1 MDNYYNSQKLIWL
14 PQALDP
20 VTKNCTT
27 HIGSWKLLHED
38 LYINIITQK
47 ISGENWENLPQL
59 INSLKTY
66 GYILSTE
73 NGEEDIEEEA
83 TTLEKQT
90 LIDDSGNIRGFI
102 YFTNGKYFQKIE
114 HEKLT
119 NNITALVSNYPEH
132 LYALRKSWDKS
143 DLILFIFSKK
153 LTSVSEKTD
162 WISLNKPQEYFL
174 LKTYDLSI
182 EDIKESNGTPIIID
196 PEKIIPK
203 DYENRELRQKLQI
216 FFRDNQLTINDRT
229 SNEINTKILDLI
241 NKNTLMAIK
250 EN

>member
-1 MDNYYNSQKLIWL
+1 MDNCNTQKLIWL

-20 VTKNCTT
+20 VTKKCPIY
-27 HIGSWKLLHED
+27 IGSYNLLHED
-38 LYINIITQK
+38 LYSNIIIKK
-47 ISGENWENLPQL
+47 ISEEDWENLPQL
-59 INSLKTY
+59 IKSLKIY

-73 NGEEDIEEEA
+73 NDEEDIEEEDI
-83 TTLEKQT
+83 TLKKHT
-90 LIDDSGNIRGFI
+90 LIDDSGNTRGFL
-102 YFTNGKYFQKIE
+102 YFTSGKYFQKIE

-119 NNITALVSNYPEH
+119 NNITALVSHYSDH

-153 LTSVSEKTD
+153 LMSVSEKTD
-162 WISLNKPQEYFL
+162 WVSLNRPQEYFL
-174 LKTYDLSI
+174 LKAGELNV
-182 EDIKESNGTPIIID
+182 EDIRESNGIPIIIN

-216 FFRDNQLTINDRT
+216 FFRDNQLIINDHT
-229 SNEINTKILDLI
+229 TNEINTKIWDLI
-241 NKNTLMAIK
+241 NKNILMAIK